1 MNSQP
6 MTKNIGQANTKTR
19 TSTSLAD
26 LKKKVKDFA
35 VIDKQGLL
43 VGVVHDLI
51 VDANRRL
58 NLVIFIS
65 NQANQKTGEYGQQLA
80 DKHPSLFR
88 LQSQKIKQIDKPTKS
103 VFIDLNKSEIEYMPE
118 YLETETPGEAYRQAA
133 LHLPTLSENST
144 EQLVNNQTTNSS
156 VEPVNLEQVS
166 EEQIIR
172 LLEERLV
179 VESSKRKIGEVIVRK
194 VIETRMIQ
202 VPVRR
207 EKLIVE
213 QISPEHKQ
221 LAEIDLGEEEI
232 SGVDLT
238 EVERLEVTG
247 FDSSL
252 TVSGEFSSPK
262 TASLLLNAIALER
275 NHGCKQVRITI
286 AVEDESQ
293 QKKYQEWFDRC
304 SKGQSL
310 KPEK

>member
-6 MTKNIGQANTKTR
+6 MAKNIGQANSNSR

-26 LKKKVKDFA
+26 LKSKVNNFT
-35 VIDKQGLL
+35 VIDKQGQL

-58 NLVIFIS
+58 NLVIS
-65 NQANQKTGEYGQQLA
+65 NQVNQQTGEYNQQLA
-80 DKHPSLFR
+80 DKRPFLFR
-88 LQSQKIKQIDKPTKS
+88 LQSQRIKKIDKPTKS

-118 YLETETPGEAYRQAA
+118 YLEAETPGD
-133 LHLPTLSENST
+133 SNST
-144 EQLVNNQTTNSS
+144 EQLANNRITNSP
-156 VEPVNLEQVS
+156 VEATNSEEAS

-179 VESSKRKIGEVIVRK
+179 VESSKRKVGEVIVRK
-194 VIETRMIQ
+194 VIETRMVQ

-221 LAEIDLGEEEI
+221 LAEIDLGQEEI
-232 SGVDLT
+232 DGIDLT
-238 EVERLEVTG
+238 QVQRLEVTH
-247 FDSSL
+247 FDSAL
-252 TVSGEFSSPK
+252 TVSGEFTSPK
-262 TASLLLNAIALER
+262 TASLLLNAIALEL
-275 NHGCKQVRITI
+275 NHGCKLVRVTI
-286 AVEDESQ
+286 AVEDESH

-304 SKGQSL
+304 SKSQSI

>member
-1 MNSQP
+1 MNSQT
-6 MTKNIGQANTKTR
+6 MAKNTLQAKGNSR
-19 TSTSLAD
+19 TSSSLAD
-26 LKKKVKDFA
+26 LRKKVNNFA
-35 VIDKQGLL
+35 VFDNQGQL

-51 VDANRRL
+51 VDGNRRL
-58 NLVIFIS
+58 NLVIS
-65 NQANQKTGEYGQQLA
+65 NQANQKTAEYSQQLA

-88 LQSQKIKQIDKPTKS
+88 LQSQRIKQIDKPTKS

-118 YLETETPGEAYRQAA
+118 YLESETPGDF
-133 LHLPTLSENST
+133 NST
-144 EQLVNNQTTNSS
+144 EQLAKNQITNSP
-156 VEPVNLEQVS
+156 VEPVNLEQVP

-172 LLEERLV
+172 LIEERLV
-179 VESSKRKIGEVIVRK
+179 VESSKRKVGEVIVRK
-194 VIETRMIQ
+194 VIETQMVQ

-221 LAEIDLGEEEI
+221 LAEIDLGQGEI
-232 SGVDLT
+232 PGVDLT
-238 EVERLEVTG
+238 EVERLEVTHFNNG
-247 FDSSL
+247 L

-262 TASLLLNAIALER
+262 IANLLLNAIALER

-286 AVEDESQ
+286 IVEDESH

-310 KPEK
+310 KP

>member
-26 LKKKVKDFA
+26 LRKKVKNFV
-35 VIDKQGLL
+35 VIDRQGEL

-58 NLVIFIS
+58 NLIIS
-65 NQANQKTGEYGQQLA
+65 NQANQETLEYGQQLA
-80 DKHPSLFR
+80 NKHPSLFQ
-88 LQSQKIKQIDKPTKS
+88 LQSQRIKQIDKPTKS

-118 YLETETPGEAYRQAA
+118 YLEAETPGDG
-133 LHLPTLSENST
+133 TLSENST
-144 EQLVNNQTTNSS
+144 KQLVNNQITNSP
-156 VEPVNLEQVS
+156 VEPVNLEQVN
-166 EEQIIR
+166 EQQIIR

-179 VESSKRKIGEVIVRK
+179 VESSKRKVGEVIVRK
-194 VIETRMIQ
+194 VIETRMVQ

-221 LAEIDLGEEEI
+221 LAEIDLDEGEI
-232 SGVDLT
+232 LGVDLT
-238 EVERLEVTG
+238 EVERLEVTR
-247 FDSSL
+247 FDSGL

-262 TASLLLNAIALER
+262 IASLLLNAIALEK
-275 NHGCKQVRITI
+275 NHGCKQVRVTI
-286 AVEDESQ
+286 VIEDESH

-304 SKGQSL
+304 SKSQSL

>member
-6 MTKNIGQANTKTR
+6 MTKNIGQANTKTG

-26 LKKKVKDFA
+26 LRKKVKNFA
-35 VIDKQGLL
+35 VIDRQGEL

-58 NLVIFIS
+58 NLIIS
-65 NQANQKTGEYGQQLA
+65 NQANQETLEYGQQLA
-80 DKHPSLFR
+80 NKHPSLFQ
-88 LQSQKIKQIDKPTKS
+88 LQSQRIKQIDKPTKS

-118 YLETETPGEAYRQAA
+118 YLEAETPGDG
-133 LHLPTLSENST
+133 TLSENSSK
-144 EQLVNNQTTNSS
+144 QLVNNQTTNSP
-156 VEPVNLEQVS
+156 VEPVNLEQVN
-166 EEQIIR
+166 EQQIIR

-179 VESSKRKIGEVIVRK
+179 VESSKRKVGEVIVRK
-194 VIETRMIQ
+194 IIETRMVQ

-221 LAEIDLGEEEI
+221 LAEIDLDEGEI
-232 SGVDLT
+232 LGVDLT
-238 EVERLEVTG
+238 EVERLEVTR
-247 FDSSL
+247 FDSGL

-262 TASLLLNAIALER
+262 IASLLLNAIALEK
-275 NHGCKQVRITI
+275 NHGCKQVRVTI
-286 AVEDESQ
+286 VIEDESH

-304 SKGQSL
+304 SKSQSL

>member
-6 MTKNIGQANTKTR
+6 MTKNIGQANSDSQ

-26 LKKKVKDFA
+26 LRKKVNNFA
-35 VIDKQGLL
+35 VFDQQGQL

-58 NLVIFIS
+58 NLVIS
-65 NQANQKTGEYGQQLA
+65 NQVNQQTLESGQQLA

-88 LQSQKIKQIDKPTKS
+88 LQSQRIKKIDKPTKS
-103 VFIDLNKSEIEYMPE
+103 VFIDLSKSEIEYMPE
-118 YLETETPGEAYRQAA
+118 YLETETPGDS
-133 LHLPTLSENST
+133 TISENST
-144 EQLVNNQTTNSS
+144 EQLVNYQTTNSP
-156 VEPVNLEQVS
+156 VEPVNIDEAT

-179 VESSKRKIGEVIVRK
+179 VKSSKRKVGEVIVRK
-194 VIETRMIQ
+194 EIETRMIQ

-207 EKLIVE
+207 ERLIVE

-232 SGVDLT
+232 SGIDLT
-238 EVERLEVTG
+238 EVERLEVQHFG
-247 FDSSL
+247 SGL
-252 TVSGEFSSPK
+252 MVSGEFSSPK
-262 TASLLLNAIALER
+262 TASLLLNAIALEQ
-275 NHGCKQVRITI
+275 NHGCNQVRVTI
-286 AVEDESQ
+286 AVEDESH

-304 SKGQSL
+304 SKGQQPN
-310 KPEK
+310 PEK

>member
-1 MNSQP
+1 
-6 MTKNIGQANTKTR
+6 MTKNIGQANTNTR
-19 TSTSLAD
+19 TSPSLAD
-26 LKKKVKDFA
+26 LRKKVKDFA
-35 VIDKQGLL
+35 VIDKQGLV

-58 NLVIFIS
+58 NLVIS
-65 NQANQKTGEYGQQLA
+65 NQANQKTVEYGQQLA

-118 YLETETPGEAYRQAA
+118 YLETETPGDANRQAA

-144 EQLVNNQTTNSS
+144 EQLVNNQTTNSP

-166 EEQIIR
+166 EEKIIR

-238 EVERLEVTG
+238 EVERLEVTRIDG
-247 FDSSL
+247 SL

-275 NHGCKQVRITI
+275 NHGCKQVRVTI
-286 AVEDESQ
+286 AVEDESY

-310 KPEK
+310 KPQK

>member
-6 MTKNIGQANTKTR
+6 MKKNIGQANANDTN
-19 TSTSLAD
+19 TSIAD
-26 LKKKVKDFA
+26 LKKKVNNFA
-35 VIDKQGLL
+35 VFDRQGQL

-58 NLVIFIS
+58 NLVIS
-65 NQANQKTGEYGQQLA
+65 NRTNQQTLEYDRQLT
-80 DKHPSLFR
+80 DKNPSLFR
-88 LQSQKIKQIDKPTKS
+88 LQSQRIKKIDKPTKS
-103 VFIDLNKSEIEYMPE
+103 VFIDFNKSEIEYMPE
-118 YLETETPGEAYRQAA
+118 YSETGKPGDVSDGLR
-133 LHLPTLSENST
+133 LSNST
-144 EQLVNNQTTNSS
+144 EQLANNQTINSP
-156 VEPVNLEQVS
+156 VEPVNLAEVS

-179 VESSKRKIGEVIVRK
+179 VENSKRKVGEVIVRK
-194 VIETRMIQ
+194 VIETRMIE

-221 LAEIDLGEEEI
+221 LAEIDLGQGEI
-232 SGVDLT
+232 TGVDLAG
-238 EVERLEVTG
+238 VERLEVTH
-247 FDSSL
+247 FDSGL

-275 NHGCKQVRITI
+275 NHGCNQVRVTI
-286 AVEDESQ
+286 AVEDESH

-304 SKGQSL
+304 SQGQAPKSD
-310 KPEK
+310 K

>member
-6 MTKNIGQANTKTR
+6 MTKNIGQANANGTN
-19 TSTSLAD
+19 TSIAD
-26 LKKKVKDFA
+26 LKKKVNNFA
-35 VIDKQGLL
+35 VFDRQGQL

-58 NLVIFIS
+58 NLVIS
-65 NQANQKTGEYGQQLA
+65 NRANQQTLEYDRQLT
-80 DKHPSLFR
+80 DKNPSLFR
-88 LQSQKIKQIDKPTKS
+88 LQSQRIKKIDKPTKS
-103 VFIDLNKSEIEYMPE
+103 VFIDFNKSEIEYMPE
-118 YLETETPGEAYRQAA
+118 YSETEKPGDVSDGLR
-133 LHLPTLSENST
+133 LSNST
-144 EQLVNNQTTNSS
+144 EQLANNQTINSP
-156 VEPVNLEQVS
+156 VEPVNLAGVS

-179 VESSKRKIGEVIVRK
+179 VESSKRKVGEVIVRK
-194 VIETRMIQ
+194 VIETRMIE

-221 LAEIDLGEEEI
+221 LAEIDLGQGEI
-232 SGVDLT
+232 TGVDLT
-238 EVERLEVTG
+238 GVERLEVTH
-247 FDSSL
+247 FDSGL

-275 NHGCKQVRITI
+275 NHGCNQVRVTI
-286 AVEDESQ
+286 AVENESQ

-304 SKGQSL
+304 SQGQSP
-310 KPEK
+310 KSEK

>member
-6 MTKNIGQANTKTR
+6 MTKNIGQANSDSR

-26 LKKKVKDFA
+26 LRKKVKNFA
-35 VIDKQGLL
+35 VYDQQGQL

-51 VDANRRL
+51 VDTNRRL
-58 NLVIFIS
+58 NLVIS
-65 NQANQKTGEYGQQLA
+65 NQANEQTLEYGQQLA
-80 DKHPSLFR
+80 DKYPSLFR
-88 LQSQKIKQIDKPTKS
+88 LQSQKIKKIDKPTKS

-118 YLETETPGEAYRQAA
+118 YLETETPVD
-133 LHLPTLSENST
+133 PTLLENST
-144 EQLVNNQTTNSS
+144 EQLVNTTNGS
-156 VEPVNLEQVS
+156 VEPVNLEEAT

-194 VIETRMIQ
+194 EIETRMIQ

-221 LAEIDLGEEEI
+221 LAEIELGQEEI

-238 EVERLEVTG
+238 EAERLEVPHFG
-247 FDSSL
+247 SGL
-252 TVSGEFSSPK
+252 MVSGKFSSPK
-262 TASLLLNAIALER
+262 TASLLLNAIALEQD
-275 NHGCKQVRITI
+275 HGCQQVRVTI
-286 AVEDESQ
+286 AVENESH

-304 SKGQSL
+304 SKGQQL
-310 KPEK
+310 NPEK

>member
-1 MNSQP
+1 
-6 MTKNIGQANTKTR
+6 MTKNIGQANSDSR

-26 LKKKVKDFA
+26 LRKKVSNFA
-35 VIDKQGLL
+35 VFDQQGQL

-58 NLVIFIS
+58 NLVIS
-65 NQANQKTGEYGQQLA
+65 NQANQGTLEYGQQLA
-80 DKHPSLFR
+80 DKYPSLFR
-88 LQSQKIKQIDKPTKS
+88 LQSQRIKKIDKPTKS

-118 YLETETPGEAYRQAA
+118 YLETETPGDR
-133 LHLPTLSENST
+133 TLSENST
-144 EQLVNNQTTNSS
+144 ERLDNYQTINSP
-156 VEPVNLEQVS
+156 VEPENLDYVT

-179 VESSKRKIGEVIVRK
+179 VESSKRKVGEVIVRK

-207 EKLIVE
+207 ERLIVE

-221 LAEIDLGEEEI
+221 LAEIDLGQEEI
-232 SGVDLT
+232 SGIDLT
-238 EVERLEVTG
+238 EVEGLEATH
-247 FDSSL
+247 FDSGL

-262 TASLLLNAIALER
+262 TASLLLNAIALEQ
-275 NHGCKQVRITI
+275 NHGCNQVRVTI
-286 AVEDESQ
+286 GVEDESHK
-293 QKKYQEWFDRC
+293 KKYQEWFDRC

>member
-1 MNSQP
+1 MNSQQ
-6 MTKNIGQANTKTR
+6 MAKNIVQANGNSR
-19 TSTSLAD
+19 TSSSLAD
-26 LKKKVKDFA
+26 LRKKVNNFA
-35 VIDKQGLL
+35 VFDKQGQL
-43 VGVVHDLI
+43 VGVVYDLI

-58 NLVIFIS
+58 NLVIS
-65 NQANQKTGEYGQQLA
+65 NQANQQTIEYGQQLA

-88 LQSQKIKQIDKPTKS
+88 LQSQRIKQIDKPTKS

-118 YLETETPGEAYRQAA
+118 YLEAETPGD
-133 LHLPTLSENST
+133 SNST
-144 EQLVNNQTTNSS
+144 EQLANNQITNNP
-156 VEPVNLEQVS
+156 VEPVNLEQVP

-179 VESSKRKIGEVIVRK
+179 VESSKRKVGEVIVRK
-194 VIETRMIQ
+194 VIETRMVQ

-221 LAEIDLGEEEI
+221 LAEIDLGQGEI
-232 SGVDLT
+232 TGVDLS
-238 EVERLEVTG
+238 EVERLEVTH
-247 FDSSL
+247 FDNGL

-262 TASLLLNAIALER
+262 IANLLLNAIALER
-275 NHGCKQVRITI
+275 NHGCKQVRVTI
-286 AVEDESQ
+286 AVEDESH

>member
-6 MTKNIGQANTKTR
+6 MTKNIGQANSNSR
-19 TSTSLAD
+19 TSSSLAD
-26 LKKKVKDFA
+26 LKKKVNNFA
-35 VIDKQGLL
+35 VIDKQGQL

-58 NLVIFIS
+58 NLVIS
-65 NQANQKTGEYGQQLA
+65 NQANQQTGEYNQQLA
-80 DKHPSLFR
+80 DKRPSLFR
-88 LQSQKIKQIDKPTKS
+88 LQSQRIKKIDKPTKS

-118 YLETETPGEAYRQAA
+118 YLEAETPGD
-133 LHLPTLSENST
+133 SNST
-144 EQLVNNQTTNSS
+144 EQLANNRITNS
-156 VEPVNLEQVS
+156 PVKATNSEEAS

-194 VIETRMIQ
+194 VIETQMLQ

-221 LAEIDLGEEEI
+221 LAEIDLGQEEI
-232 SGVDLT
+232 DGIDLT
-238 EVERLEVTG
+238 QVERLEVTH
-247 FDSSL
+247 FDNAL
-252 TVSGEFSSPK
+252 TVSGEFTSPK

-275 NHGCKQVRITI
+275 NHGCKVVRVTI

-304 SKGQSL
+304 SKDQSI